1 MKTEILHIVS
11 RVDRIGDRRE
21 GYRRDLR
28 RKGLTPPLLLV
39 LRILEGDSGLT
50 MVELSRRLSTS
61 VPTMQSRI
69 ARLEEL
75 RLIRRRRSREDRRRV
90 PTELTRSGRAVLRRV
105 PLAGAGRLMDALES
119 GTVTPR
125 RLRRLA
131 TELEHLERLLFPEEN
146 GKEDAARP
154 KAIAW
159 RR

>member
-1 MKTEILHIVS
+1 MKSEVLHIVS
-11 RVDRIGDRRE
+11 SVERLGDRRE
-21 GYRRDLR
+21 GYRRNLR
-28 RKGLTPPLLLV
+28 RSGLTPPLLLV
-39 LRILEGDSGLT
+39 LRVLEGDSGLT

-75 RLIRRRRSREDRRRV
+75 RLIRRRRSQEDRRRV

-105 PLAGAGRLMDALES
+105 PLAGAGRLLDAVEA

-125 RLRRLA
+125 QLRRLSR
-131 TELEHLERLLFPEEN
+131 ELEQLERLLFPEEN
-146 GKEDAARP
+146 GKEDAARR
-154 KAIAW
+154 KTVAW